1 MSFTDRLRAVATAA
15 RQAWFREAAGVTV
28 DDDDDQWRRLTGD
41 SRRDLSPMTQ
51 RRMRELATYLWQSNP
66 LANRIVELPLAY
78 LLAEG
83 VRVTVPNPDAQGWI
97 DAFWNDPINNMDMK
111 LPKKVRELALYGE
124 QCWPAFTNEIS
135 GHVRL
140 GYLDPELI
148 ETVVADPDNPEQNI
162 GVVTVKDKRGE
173 ARRYRIIVNG
183 PETVFTQRTRKI
195 RETFGDGEAFFFTV
209 NDLSNGRR
217 GRSDLLAQMDWLDG
231 YDQYMFGELE
241 RANLMRAF
249 IWDVT
254 LDGAT
259 PDEVTRRAREIT
271 APSPGSVRV
280 HNSSEKWD
288 AVTASLQ
295 HGDSAE
301 GARLFRNHIL
311 GGGTIPEHWYGG
323 GGDVNRA
330 TGDSMGEPTFKVFSM
345 RQQSLR
351 FMLEEVARF
360 VISRR
365 IDPSG
370 RSGFDPASPDP
381 DLLPTAEF
389 PELTA
394 RDTSKYAAALGQV
407 TAAVAQG
414 IERGLMSEDLGLR
427 LIAAISERLGVEIDI
442 DEELATARAEA
453 DRRRQDQ
460 EARDRFSEPPPDP
473 AVASAP
479 DAAAV

>member
-1 MSFTDRLRAVATAA
+1 MSFSDRLRAAVSAA
-15 RQAWFREAAGVTV
+15 RQAWFREAAGITV

-41 SRRDLSPMTQ
+41 ARRDLSPMTQ
-51 RRMRELATYLWQSNP
+51 RRMRDLATYLWQSNP
-66 LANRIVELPLAY
+66 LANRIIELPVAY

-83 VRVTVPNPDAQGWI
+83 VRLTVPDPDAQNWL
-97 DAFWNDPINNMDMK
+97 DAFWNDPINSMSMK

-124 QCWPAFTNEIS
+124 QCWPAFTNEVS

-140 GYLDPELI
+140 GYLDPDLI
-148 ETVVADPDNPEQNI
+148 ETVVRDPDNPEQAI

-173 ARRYRIIVNG
+173 SRRYRTIVNG
-183 PETVFTQRTRKI
+183 PEEVFTARTREI
-195 RETFGDGEAFFFTV
+195 RQTFGDGEAFFFTV
-209 NDLSNGRR
+209 NDLSDGTR

-231 YDQYMFGELE
+231 YDQFMFGELE
-241 RANLMRAF
+241 RSNLMRAF

-259 PDEVTRRAREIT
+259 PEEVKARARDIS

-345 RQQSLR
+345 RQQTLR

-360 VISRR
+360 QISRR
-365 IDPSG
+365 LDPSG
-370 RSGFDPASPDP
+370 RSGFDPANPDP

-407 TAAVAQG
+407 TAAAAQG

-427 LIAAISERLGVEIDI
+427 LIAAIAARLGVEIDPE
-442 DEELATARAEA
+442 EELVQARAEA
-453 DRRRQDQ
+453 SARRAEQ
-460 EARDRFSEPPPDP
+460 EERDRFPD
-473 AVASAP
+473 AP
-479 DAAAV
+479 TDPEDAPVDDAAA